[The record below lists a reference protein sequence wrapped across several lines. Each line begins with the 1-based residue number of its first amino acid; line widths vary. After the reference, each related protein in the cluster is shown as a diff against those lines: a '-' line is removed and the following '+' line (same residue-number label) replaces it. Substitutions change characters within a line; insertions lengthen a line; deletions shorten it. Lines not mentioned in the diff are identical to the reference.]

1 MNAYEGEA
9 RRARTR
15 FSPQIDCDASPN
27 TVLLHRREGES
38 PIHGIWVTWLFLAA
52 RDAPHSKKLFD
63 ASARIGHWLPL
74 LVALLTDVR
83 ETPVSRWPPSLPL
96 RSPCRC
102 ATRERAARHT
112 RARRVRLI
120 QRRSLA
126 RLAPT
131 AVPNPN
137 TPLTSSPHPIQ
148 NADADGPRAPCRRAP
163 LLLRRC
169 RILLL
174 FLHLIFFSSSSS
186 VSSCLSA
193 TSPPPCLLFSHAPL
207 LRCS

>member
-63 ASARIGHWLPL
+63 ASARIGRWLPL

-120 QRRSLA
+120 RRCSLA

-131 AVPNPN
+131 AVPDPN
-137 TPLTSSPHPIQ
+137 APLTSSSPRSKTPTQTARARPVAARRSSFAGAAVRCARVPQIAASRT
-148 NADADGPRAPCRRAP
+148 ADTYLARSRVSQPSTRS
-163 LLLRRC
+163 
-169 RILLL
+169 
-174 FLHLIFFSSSSS
+174 FLD
-186 VSSCLSA
+186 A
-193 TSPPPCLLFSHAPL
+193 
-207 LRCS
+207 